1 MRRFVQAFGIEDD
14 LPARLDPSLRE
25 ALAAYPDHYNLGK
38 GDVASA
44 ILCRDGTPQVE
55 RLQWGIVPRWSKTP
69 DTPYTTVTARLER
82 AARSR
87 IFAAPWKSQHCVIP
101 LSGYYKWDR
110 SRKPAQPY
118 YIHHADGEVLLAAG
132 LWERWERGEPALLSF
147 SMLTHANAAIPAPLT
162 ADGPIFLDGDRW
174 RSWLRGPRLFP
185 AAFLARA
192 PQPALLAYPVS
203 AAYQRRE
210 RNDYTLLEPVDAD
223 AARLGDAADAG
234 ADEDEDDEDE

>member
-1 MRRFVQAFGIEDD
+1 MRRFVQAFGIEDA
-14 LPARLDPSLRE
+14 LPAQLDASLRA
-25 ALAAYPDHYNLGK
+25 ALAAYPDHYNLSK
-38 GDVASA
+38 GDLATA
-44 ILCRDGTPQVE
+44 ILCRDGVAQVE

-118 YIHHADGEVLLAAG
+118 YIHHADGQVLLAAG

-147 SMLTHANAAIPAPLT
+147 SVLTHANAAIPPPLT
-162 ADGPIFLDGDRW
+162 ADGPIFLSGDRW

-185 AAFLARA
+185 TAFLARA
-192 PQPALLAYPVS
+192 PQPPLLAYPVS
-203 AAYQRRE
+203 SAYQRRE

-223 AARLGDAADAG
+223 APGRGDDAE
-234 ADEDEDDEDE
+234 ADEEEDDEGE

>member
-1 MRRFVQAFGIEDD
+1 MRRFVQAFGIEDA
-14 LPARLDPSLRE
+14 LPAQLDATLRA
-25 ALAAYPDHYNLGK
+25 ALAVHPDHYNLGK
-38 GDVASA
+38 GDIAATIV
-44 ILCRDGTPQVE
+44 CRDGVAQVE
-55 RLQWGIVPRWSKTP
+55 RMQWGIVPRWSKTP
-69 DTPYTTVTARLER
+69 ETPYTTVTARLER

-118 YIHHADGEVLLAAG
+118 YIHHAQGEVLLAAG
-132 LWERWERGEPALLSF
+132 LWERWDRSEPALLSF
-147 SMLTHANAAIPAPLT
+147 SVLTHANAAIPAPLT
-162 ADGPIFLDGDRW
+162 ADGPIFLSGDRW

-192 PQPALLAYPVS
+192 PQPPLLAYPVS
-203 AAYQRRE
+203 SAYQRRE

-223 AARLGDAADAG
+223 AAWRDG
-234 ADEDEDDEDE
+234 AEVDEEEDEERE